1 MIGLS
6 HAQVAEESGQSQ
18 GSVRGWWTVVVGM
31 ASGYPTTECERSF
44 INCDHSSEVM
54 GKAAA

>member
-1 MIGLS
+1 MGLS
-6 HAQVAEESGQSQ
+6 HAQAAEESGQSQ
-18 GSVRGWWTVVVGM
+18 GRVCGWWTVVVGM
-31 ASGYPTTECERSF
+31 ARWYLTTEQEGSF